1 MPNDYDKILKENL
14 DALLPFIARKLLGL
28 DLSRTETL
36 KDKIQVTLEREGD
49 SFKKVLHDDPSRD
62 YGLHW
67 EFQTNDEDMRG
78 RNLLYYGLFYQ
89 KYKIPL
95 RQIVVF
101 LGNEPPKLLRQNIL
115 EIRGLRLEFEVI
127 HLREI
132 PKETFLNSNVP
143 EEVILAVL
151 CDFGADRPEQVIR
164 MILNNLAKVVGRV
177 RRLQRYQR
185 QLHVLSRL
193 RKLHPI
199 SLKEIK
205 AMPIHY
211 DIETDELYL
220 AGMEKGIEKG
230 MEKGMEKGL
239 EKGVEKGMELNQH
252 ETVVRLI
259 QSGRFSDEEIAE
271 FAGVT
276 VEYVQQVRID
286 MNLFQ

>member
-1 MPNDYDKILKENL
+1 VPNDYDKILRENL

-49 SFKKVLHDDPSRD
+49 YFKKVLHDDPLHD

-78 RNLLYYGLFYQ
+78 RNLLYYGLFFQ

-101 LGNEPPKLLRQNIL
+101 LGNETPRLIRQNIL
-115 EIRGLRLEFEVI
+115 ELKGLRLEFEVI

-132 PKETFLNSNVP
+132 PKEIFLNSNVP
-143 EEVILAVL
+143 EEVVLAIL
-151 CDFGADRPEQVIR
+151 CDFGADQPEHVIR
-164 MILNNLAKVVGRV
+164 IILQNLMKILGRV
-177 RRLQRYQR
+177 PRLQKYQR

-220 AGMEKGIEKG
+220 AGLEKGI
-230 MEKGMEKGL
+230 EKGL
-239 EKGVEKGMELNQH
+239 EKGVEQHQH
-252 ETVVRLI
+252 ETVVRLLKD
-259 QSGRFSDEEIAE
+259 GRFADDEIAE
-271 FAGVT
+271 FSGVT
-276 VEYVQQVRID
+276 VEYVRQVRVE

>member
-1 MPNDYDKILKENL
+1 MPNDYDKILRENL

-49 SFKKVLHDDPSRD
+49 YFKKVLHDDPTLD

-67 EFQTNDEDMRG
+67 EFQSNDEDMRG
-78 RNLLYYGLFYQ
+78 RNLLYYGLFFQ
-89 KYKIPL
+89 KYKLPL

-101 LGNEPPKLLRQNIL
+101 LGNDKPRLIKQNIL
-115 EIRGLRLEFEVI
+115 ELRGLRLEFEVI

-132 PKETFLNSNVP
+132 PKEVFLNSNVP
-143 EEVILAVL
+143 EEVMLAIL

-164 MILNNLAKVVGRV
+164 IILHNLMKILGRV
-177 RRLQRYQR
+177 PRLQKYQR

-220 AGMEKGIEKG
+220 AGLEKGIEKG
-230 MEKGMEKGL
+230 IEKGQEQGI
-239 EKGVEKGMELNQH
+239 EQH
-252 ETVVRLI
+252 QHDTVVRMLKA
-259 QSGRFSDEEIAE
+259 GRFSDEEIAE
-271 FAGVT
+271 LAGVT
-276 VEYVQQVRID
+276 EEYVHKVW
-286 MNLFQ
+286 MELNLLQ

>member
-14 DALLPFIARKLLGL
+14 DALLPFITRKLLGL

-36 KDKIQVTLEREGD
+36 KDKIQATLEREGD
-49 SFKKVLHDDPSRD
+49 SFKKVLHDDPSLD

-67 EFQTNDEDMRG
+67 EFQSNDEDMRG

-101 LGNEPPKLLRQNIL
+101 LGNETPKMLRQNIL
-115 EIRGLRLEFEVI
+115 EIKGLRLEFEVI

-132 PKETFLNSNVP
+132 PKETFLNSDVP
-143 EEVILAVL
+143 EEVVLAIL
-151 CDFGADRPEQVIR
+151 CDFGTDRPEQVIR
-164 MILNNLAKVVGRV
+164 MILNNLTKIMGRTP
-177 RRLQRYQR
+177 RLQRYQR

-199 SLKEIK
+199 SLKEIQ

-220 AGMEKGIEKG
+220 AGLEKG
-230 MEKGMEKGL
+230 M
-239 EKGVEKGMELNQH
+239 EKGMELNQH

-259 QSGRFSDEEIAE
+259 KAGKFTDEEIAE
-271 FAGVT
+271 FTGIT
-276 VEYVQQVRID
+276 VEYVQQVRME

>member
-1 MPNDYDKILKENL
+1 MPNDYDKILRENL

-49 SFKKVLHDDPSRD
+49 YFKKVLHDDPTLD

-78 RNLLYYGLFYQ
+78 RNLLYYGLFFQ

-101 LGNEPPKLLRQNIL
+101 LGNDTPRLIKQNIL
-115 EIRGLRLEFEVI
+115 ELKGLRLEFEVI

-132 PKETFLNSNVP
+132 PKEIFLNSNVP
-143 EEVILAVL
+143 EEVVLAIL
-151 CDFGADRPEQVIR
+151 CDFGADQPEHVIR
-164 MILNNLAKVVGRV
+164 IILQNLMKIVGRV
-177 RRLQRYQR
+177 PRLQRYQR

-205 AMPIHY
+205 SMPIHY

-220 AGMEKGIEKG
+220 AGLEKGI
-230 MEKGMEKGL
+230 EKGL
-239 EKGVEKGMELNQH
+239 EKGVEQHQH
-252 ETVVRLI
+252 ETVVRLLKD
-259 QSGRFSDEEIAE
+259 GRFADDEIAE

-276 VEYVQQVRID
+276 AEYVHKVW
-286 MNLFQ
+286 MELNLLQ

>member
-1 MPNDYDKILKENL
+1 MPNDYDKILRENL

-49 SFKKVLHDDPSRD
+49 YFKKVLHDDPALD

-78 RNLLYYGLFYQ
+78 RNLLYYGLFFQ
-89 KYKIPL
+89 KFKIPL
-95 RQIVVF
+95 RLIVVF
-101 LGNEPPKLLRQNIL
+101 LGNDTPRLIRQNIL
-115 EIRGLRLEFEVI
+115 ELKGLRLEFEVI

-132 PKETFLNSNVP
+132 PKEIFLNSNVP
-143 EEVILAVL
+143 EEVVLAIL
-151 CDFGADRPEQVIR
+151 CDFGADQPERVIR
-164 MILNNLAKVVGRV
+164 IILQNLMKIVGRV
-177 RRLQRYQR
+177 PRLQRYQR

-205 AMPIHY
+205 SMPIHY

-220 AGMEKGIEKG
+220 AGL
-230 MEKGMEKGL
+230 EKGL
-239 EKGVEKGMELNQH
+239 EKGIEQHRH
-252 ETVVRLI
+252 ETVVRMLKA
-259 QSGRFSDEEIAE
+259 GRFTDDEIAG
-271 FAGVT
+271 FAGVP
-276 VEYVQQVRID
+276 VEYIRQVRVE